1 MNTYPKSLDLMQN
14 TSLLLNN
21 PLRYST
27 IKLRRIKI
35 LKQVLENYRFCRNSG
50 NDAYSS
56 EWSGGWSSCLRH
68 YDALRTKIDMCLAP
82 NVLILKCVLIRN
94 ISTEHYMEGC

>member
-1 MNTYPKSLDLMQN
+1 MQN
-14 TSLLLNN
+14 TSPLLNN
-21 PLRYST
+21 PLHST

-35 LKQVLENYRFCRNSG
+35 LKEVLENYPFCRNSG
-50 NDAYSS
+50 NDPYGSG
-56 EWSGGWSSCLRH
+56 WSGGWSSCLRH

-94 ISTEHYMEGC
+94 ISTEHYMEGY